1 MVVVGGSV
9 VVVGG
14 SVVVVVGGSVVVV
27 VAGAV
32 GGVVVGVVARVVVVA
47 PPDLAGVVVAVERAG
62 VVVVGVGK
70 KTELGSVETWGDFGL
85 NGTVDV
91 VFVLGAMV
99 VDVDGGRATFGP
111 VVVVVLCFV
120 AGRRA
125 AVSPTW

>member
-27 VAGAV
+27 VAATV
-32 GGVVVGVVARVVVVA
+32 GGVVARVVVVV
-47 PPDLAGVVVAVERAG
+47 PPDLAGAVVAVERAG
-62 VVVVGVGK
+62 VVVVEVGK
-70 KTELGSVETWGDFGL
+70 KTELGSVETCGDFGL

-99 VDVDGGRATFGP
+99 VDVDGGGAIFGP
-111 VVVVVLCFV
+111 VVVVVVCFV
-120 AGRRA
+120 AGSRA
-125 AVSPTW
+125 AVSPTC